1 MIVLELCGLDTQRE
15 RCRFPRAVPL
25 SPAMRQEKLNV
36 SRYMETVNLINR
48 NSLQTPSAIKHF
60 IETKETEMAELCD
73 LRYQIDNYR
82 RRHAK
87 TDEDKTKFL
96 EERKMLTAQIKKLRH
111 DINLAKQILPQYERL
126 KEKLRLEMEAERQ
139 ILPVQTRL
147 YRKTIRK
154 EEIER

>member
-1 MIVLELCGLDTQRE
+1 MH
-15 RCRFPRAVPL
+15 
-25 SPAMRQEKLNV
+25 
-36 SRYMETVNLINR
+36 
-48 NSLQTPSAIKHF
+48 TPSAVEHF

-82 RRHAK
+82 RRHVK

-126 KEKLRLEMEAERQ
+126 KEKIRLEMEAERQ
-139 ILPVQTRL
+139 ILPEQTRL